1 MSQPK
6 VDDSLTEMT
15 LDRNRIII
23 HTSVIGIVVN
33 VLLAAFKAAVGL
45 LSHSISVTLDA
56 VNNLSDALSSTIT
69 ILGAKLAGKL
79 PDKKH
84 PFGHGRIE
92 YLSAMLVSAI
102 VLYAGLTAGVESVK
116 KIFHPSVP
124 EYSFVS
130 LLIIGVA
137 IIVKLLLGRYVSA
150 QGKKAHSGSLEASG
164 ADALSDAALSL
175 SVLVCAI
182 IFMVTDL
189 SLEPY
194 VGVVIACFIVRA
206 GFDMMKD
213 TLDDILGRRPDPEVT
228 SKIKQIVTQQEPV
241 RGAYDLVLNNY
252 GPDKN
257 YASVHVELPDTMT
270 VEEVDRLTRRIQAE
284 VYAQT
289 GVVIVGVGVYSYNT
303 KNDEA
308 GRIRNDILKIVLSHD
323 WALQLHGFYAD
334 LEEKTIRFDVVMSF
348 DIDPK
353 EGLFTL
359 RKEIEAKYPE
369 YSIHIAPD
377 VDISD

>member
-182 IFMVTDL
+182 IYMVTDL